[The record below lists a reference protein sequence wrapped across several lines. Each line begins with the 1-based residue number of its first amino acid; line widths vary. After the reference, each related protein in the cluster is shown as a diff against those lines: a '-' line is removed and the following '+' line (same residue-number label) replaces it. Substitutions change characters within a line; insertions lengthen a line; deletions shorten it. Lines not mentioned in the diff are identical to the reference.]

1 MKVVITGADGQLGQC
16 LQDRLS
22 NTPNKVFPLSRRG
35 LDITDTEAVLDHI
48 VAIDPDVIINA
59 AAYTAVDKAESDT
72 EAAWAVNAK
81 AVENLASAA
90 NNVSALFVHVST
102 DYVFDGSSSSPYK
115 EADPVNPTGVY
126 GASKLAGEKAAQQAE
141 RHIIVRT
148 AWVFSEYGHNF
159 LKTMVRLAGERDSLS
174 IVNDQ
179 TGTPT
184 YAGDLAAALVHL
196 SEALPANGVYHFSG
210 GEACT
215 WFDFARAIFATC
227 EELSEGFNM
236 PQLTPISSSEFP
248 TPVRR
253 PAYSVLDGQRLKEE
267 ASVSAGDWRI
277 ALLPVCKKVL
287 SL

>member
-1 MKVVITGADGQLGQC
+1 MKVVITGADGQLGRC

-22 NTPNKVFPLSRRG
+22 NTPHQVFPMSRRD
-35 LDITDTEAVLDHI
+35 LDITDPKAVLDRM

-59 AAYTAVDKAESDT
+59 AAYTAVDKAESDRET
-72 EAAWAVNAK
+72 AWAVNAK

-102 DYVFDGSSSSPYK
+102 DYVFDGSSSRPYK

-126 GASKLAGEKAAQQAE
+126 GASKLAGETAAQQAE
-141 RHIIVRT
+141 RYIIVRT

-159 LKTMVRLAGERDSLS
+159 LKTMVRLAGEKDSLS

-184 YAGDLAAALVHL
+184 YAGDLAAALVQL
-196 SEALPANGVYHFSG
+196 SETPPANGVYHFSG

-215 WFDFARAIFATC
+215 WFDFACAIFATC
-227 EELSEGFNM
+227 EEVSRCFTT
-236 PQLTPISSSEFP
+236 PQLAPISSSEFP
-248 TPVRR
+248 TPAHR
-253 PAYSVLDGQRLKEE
+253 PAYSVLDGRRLWQE